1 MKGLAY
7 ISAGM
12 AIVLAACFFLL
23 IHSCRPEHSAQ
34 DGAQAQQ
41 QLKSLPEPAALGSV
55 LYEDL
60 LDPLFIAAGI
70 SSGYQLKG
78 DGIPAV
84 LIADSA
90 RLRLLAVRKPNTCSE
105 LNRLHG
111 SELARQRNWLD
122 SSIQQFILSLKNLN
136 NAWLDS
142 ASAWYK
148 PLMNDYKVGRINQ
161 ETLGSRLLQL
171 NGQVRDSMRNDADR
185 QRISSNIRK
194 NYETYLRKVKQSL
207 SEQEWQDWV
216 RCCIG
221 NKEGH

>member
-1 MKGLAY
+1 MAY

-12 AIVLAACFFLL
+12 AMLLAACFFLL
-23 IHSCRPEHSAQ
+23 IHSCRPDHTTQ
-34 DGAQAQQ
+34 DGTQGQQ
-41 QLKSLPEPAALGSV
+41 QAKSLPEPAALGSV

-78 DGIPAV
+78 DGIPAI
-84 LIADSA
+84 LISDSA
-90 RLRLLAVRKPNTCSE
+90 RVRLMAVPKVNNCTE

-111 SELARQRNWLD
+111 ASLARQRNWLD
-122 SSIQQFILSLKNLN
+122 SSIKQAVLALKNLN
-136 NAWLDS
+136 RQWLDS

-148 PLMNDYKVGRINQ
+148 PLINDYKSGRINQ

-185 QRISSNIRK
+185 QRVSSNIRK
-194 NYETYLRKVKQSL
+194 NYETYLLKVKQSL

-216 RCCIG
+216 KCCIRQ
-221 NKEGH
+221 NEER

>member
-23 IHSCRPEHSAQ
+23 IHSCRPDHTAQ
-34 DGAQAQQ
+34 DGTQGQQ
-41 QLKSLPEPAALGSV
+41 QSKSLPEPAALGSV

-70 SSGYQLKG
+70 SSGYELKG
-78 DGIPAV
+78 AGIPSI
-84 LIADSA
+84 LISDSA
-90 RLRLLAVRKPNTCSE
+90 RVRMMAVPKVNNCTE

-111 SELARQRNWLD
+111 AALARQRNWLD
-122 SSIQQFILSLKNLN
+122 SSIKQDVLTLKNLN
-136 NAWLDS
+136 RQWLDS
-142 ASAWYK
+142 ADVWYK
-148 PLMNDYKVGRINQ
+148 PLIRDYKSGRINQ

-171 NGQVRDSMRNDADR
+171 NGQVRDSMRNDTER
-185 QRISSNIRK
+185 QRISSHIRK
-194 NYETYLRKVKQSL
+194 HYETYLLKVKQSL

-216 RCCIG
+216 KCCTRQ
-221 NKEGH
+221 KEVH